1 MVVNGMSENDAIT
14 ASTKTAADALRMG
27 GILGSIEEGKLADL
41 LVIDADPLKDIRS
54 LQSRELLHAVIRNG
68 SIASGTVLSG
78 NS

>member
-1 MVVNGMSENDAIT
+1 
-14 ASTKTAADALRMG
+14 MG